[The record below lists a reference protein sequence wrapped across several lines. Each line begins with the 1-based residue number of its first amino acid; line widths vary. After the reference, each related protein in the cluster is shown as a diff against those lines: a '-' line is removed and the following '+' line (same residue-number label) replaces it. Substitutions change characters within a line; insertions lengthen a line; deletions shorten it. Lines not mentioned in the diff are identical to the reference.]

1 MRNAMPNF
9 RRAEFR
15 KSSVSDPN
23 QECVEVAQRAGW
35 VQVRDSKTAFDGP
48 QDGRLTF
55 RASQFA
61 EFLGDARQRS

>member
-35 VQVRDSKTAFDGP
+35 VQVRDSKTAFGGP
-48 QDGRLTF
+48 QDGRLGFSGPRF
-55 RASQFA
+55 R
-61 EFLGDARQRS
+61 EFLGTVQRP